1 MTAEIDDIPNEILEG
16 IIEINTNEESRDIIE
31 TLYYSMHE
39 EIKFADL
46 LERINIKKRAQNK
59 KLKYMNFFKSL
70 DMLEQKGLIK
80 SKYSS
85 PPSYS
90 LNKLGTKTVKFDRHI
105 KKNILKPL
113 AKQLEDM
120 NLSIKEDLRD
130 DIRDSYVQS
139 IEKKL
144 VC

>member
-39 EIKFADL
+39 VIQFADL
-46 LERINIKKRAQNK
+46 VERINIKKRAQNK
-59 KLKYMNFFKSL
+59 NLNYMHFFKSL
-70 DMLEQKGLIK
+70 DILEKKGLIK
-80 SKYSS
+80 SKHSS

-90 LNKLGTKTVKFDRHI
+90 LNKLGIKALKYDRHI
-105 KKNILKPL
+105 EKNILNPL
-113 AKQLEDM
+113 EEQLESLD
-120 NLSIKEDLRD
+120 LPIKEELRD
-130 DIRDSYVQS
+130 DIRDSYVEFL
-139 IEKKL
+139 EKKL